1 MTDPSSPARVPSGP
15 DQDALRALARQ
26 VCCLSGFPAAV
37 VALAEPERGWCCVST
52 GMEEGA
58 PEAAPALSA
67 LALQTLLRRRPW
79 LVEDCLEDA
88 DLRLHPSVVGPPW
101 LRSLAG
107 FPLIGQSGKVLGAFC
122 ALGFSPSSLGEA
134 ARQEMASLALRMV
147 DTLQRQGLEHRWRS
161 LGVMPIAAPLAPSA
175 PARAELVERQGL
187 LESLE
192 ATFSLRVARGFSLL
206 RLECRDLDRLT
217 TSVGGAGSAAL
228 MNALA
233 DRILDRLPEQAS
245 ACRYSEVEFLIL
257 IPQLT
262 DPEALA
268 LVAHRLLTVAERP
281 FPIAGRVLPVAL
293 AIGATV
299 LDGSQDC
306 AASALAEAGMARRL
320 VGEQG
325 LSGYRLIDAAMRR
338 RMHHE
343 FNRQSHFREALLQ
356 DALVPHFQPIVD
368 LGQGRV
374 LGFEALARWHGPQGR
389 IEEPGQ
395 FLPLA
400 RQMGLTSELDLAV
413 IHQVL
418 AALPAFAAIQ
428 ATRQAAAEKAA
439 GSEEPMVM
447 SVNLSAQTLDDPE
460 QRQRLLNLLESRGI
474 PAGWRLQV
482 EILEEALQDTS
493 ADFESFLSRL
503 VVLNVAITIDDFGT
517 GYSSLARLD
526 QLPIHGFKVDRSF
539 VERIDDGLSPS
550 NQLLRTMNSLAIDL
564 GLAMTAE
571 GVGTEPQREW
581 LQNQGFVSGQGFHFS
596 HPLPLEEALDYLR
609 QQGSGGSE
617 PPASEENQA
626 EPGAQAP
633 EGNRVKSGRRFLRGW
648 LVGRRGPAV

>member
-1 MTDPSSPARVPSGP
+1 MNDTSSPARAPSGP

-26 VCCLSGFPAAV
+26 VCSLSGWPAAV
-37 VALAEPERGWCCVST
+37 VALADPERGWCWVSA
-52 GMEEGA
+52 GLEEGA
-58 PEAAPALSA
+58 PEAALSA
-67 LALQTLLRRRPW
+67 LALQTLLCRRPW

-107 FPLIGQSGKVLGAFC
+107 FPLIGQGGEVLGACC
-122 ALGFSPSSLGEA
+122 ALGFTPSSLGEA
-134 ARQEMASLALRMV
+134 ARQEMASLALRVV
-147 DTLQRQGLEHRWRS
+147 DTLQRQGLELARRR
-161 LGVMPIAAPLAPSA
+161 LGPMPAAAPRAPSE
-175 PARAELVERQGL
+175 PARAALVEREGL

-192 ATFSLRVARGFSLL
+192 ATFSLGVARGFSLL

-217 TSVGGAGSAAL
+217 SSFGVAGSAAL
-228 MNALA
+228 MDALA
-233 DRILDRLPEQAS
+233 LRILGRLPEQAS
-245 ACRYSEVEFLIL
+245 ACRYSEEEFLIL

-268 LVAHRLLTVAERP
+268 LLAHRLLTVAERP
-281 FPIAGRVLPVAL
+281 FPIAGRELPVVL

-320 VGEQG
+320 VGERG

-338 RMHHE
+338 QLHHE

-356 DALVPHFQPIVD
+356 GALVPHFQPIVD
-368 LGQGRV
+368 LRQGRV

-418 AALPAFAAIQ
+418 TALPVFAAIE
-428 ATRQAAAEKAA
+428 ANPERAAEHDA
-439 GSEEPMVM
+439 GMVM
-447 SVNLSAQTLDDPE
+447 SVNLSAQTLDNPE
-460 QRQRLLNLLESRGI
+460 QRQRLLNLLESRSI
-474 PAGWRLQV
+474 PTGWRLQV
-482 EILEEALQDTS
+482 EILEEALQDTT
-493 ADFESFLSRL
+493 ADFEGFLSRL

-564 GLAMTAE
+564 GLATTAE
-571 GVGTEPQREW
+571 GVGTQLQQDW
-581 LQNQGFVSGQGFHFS
+581 LQNHGFLSGQGFHFS
-596 HPLPLEEALDYLR
+596 HPMALPQALDYLR
-609 QQGSGGSE
+609 SQGSA
-617 PPASEENQA
+617 PPASGDGSHTNSAEEA
-626 EPGAQAP
+626 S
-633 EGNRVKSGRRFLRGW
+633 EGGRGRARRFLPGW
-648 LVGRRGPAV
+648 LGGGQG